1 MNVVPCATA
10 PPASSTSPAETLR
23 CLISGYRPTFLIQ
36 VAAELRLADLLA
48 EGPRDV
54 RALAQATGSDPQAL
68 GRLLFALVQL
78 GVFARTVDDR
88 FRLTALGAC
97 LRADHPDGLAA
108 FARYQGHDVI
118 QRPWAN
124 LLHSVRTG
132 KTAFDAVFG
141 VSLFDYFAA
150 HPEAAE
156 LFTAGM
162 AARTA
167 EHLAAIVAAYEWRGL
182 DTIVDIGGA
191 DGALLAAVL
200 AAAPEADGIVFD
212 QPHVED
218 AARRRLAAAGL
229 QNRCRFASGDFF
241 VAVPG
246 GGSAYLLKYI
256 VHDWDDERV
265 LGILRNVRRAAPS
278 HTRLIVIEPLLP
290 EGEEPALEAAMMDIA
305 MLVVTGGGE
314 RTASRFAALYSNA
327 GFRLSR
333 VVPTASP
340 FSLVEGIPA

>member
-10 PPASSTSPAETLR
+10 PSTASPAETLR
-23 CLISGYRPTFLIQ
+23 RLISGYRPTFLIQ

-48 EGPRDV
+48 DGPRDV
-54 RALAQATGSDPQAL
+54 HALAQATGSDSQAL
-68 GRLLFALVQL
+68 GRLLFALAQL
-78 GVFARTVDDR
+78 GVFARTADSR
-88 FRLTALGAC
+88 FKLTALGAC

-132 KTAFDAVFG
+132 NAAFDAVFG

-150 HPEAAE
+150 HPQAAE

-167 EHLAAIVAAYEWRGL
+167 EHLAAIVAAYDWRGL

-191 DGALLAAVL
+191 DGALLAAIL
-200 AAAPEADGIVFD
+200 AAAPEADGVVFD
-212 QPHVED
+212 QPQVED
-218 AARRRLAAAGL
+218 AAKRRLAAAGL
-229 QNRCRFASGDFF
+229 QNRCRFAGGDFF
-241 VAVPG
+241 VGVPSA
-246 GGSAYLLKYI
+246 GSAYLLKYI
-256 VHDWDDERV
+256 LHDWDDERV
-265 LGILRNVRRAAPS
+265 VGILRNVRRAAPS

-305 MLVVTGGGE
+305 MLVVTGGRE
-314 RTASRFAALYSNA
+314 RTASRFAAFYSKA
-327 GFRLSR
+327 GFRLTR